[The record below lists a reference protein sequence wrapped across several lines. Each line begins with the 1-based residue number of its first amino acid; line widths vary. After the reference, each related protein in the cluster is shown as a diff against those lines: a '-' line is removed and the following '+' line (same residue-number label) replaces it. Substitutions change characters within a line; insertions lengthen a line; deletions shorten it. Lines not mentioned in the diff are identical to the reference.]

1 MIDEQLQKQIES
13 GLTPTTEDGR
23 FYQQVFKALKQEP
36 VFHVSLPFADR
47 ILSKLEKRDEQ
58 RDFRWLAFGIFL
70 SVVALVIVLA
80 LTNAW
85 TIGVFSFVS
94 GYPGLV
100 IFGVMFIV
108 FLNWVDRKVIRKKV
122 KELHG

>member
-13 GLTPTTEDGR
+13 GVTPTTEDGR
-23 FYQQVFKALKQEP
+23 VYQQLFKTLKQEP
-36 VFHVSLPFADR
+36 AFHVSLPFADR
-47 ILSKLEKRDEQ
+47 ILAKLEKRDEQ

-70 SVVALVIVLA
+70 SVVALVIALA